1 MSIQTTYDKLYPLWT
16 MLGVSEDEMEDF
28 VNRHMGSTLDVV
40 NAVRP
45 PLPRFLVLACTHL
58 TAPFLTHVLVLAR
71 PQYQAELARMLQLK
85 RTNMSAFIARERESL
100 TALWDALYVSHAQRV
115 AQFPAYA
122 ISVEPTR
129 VWNAAHGCEDEVVSD
144 NVSEELLVAH
154 ERERERLERE
164 VDELRPVLDRLARYF
179 EVVEKTKELEVR
191 LVPPACSPAPGPRS
205 WRSTIGL
212 RVRRSDALD
221 LLQAAAADPS
231 RLMDK
236 SRGAAGRLAQE
247 AKDRKRVDRER
258 PKVRPLLLPLPHL
271 VLELVLTLLPVSRS
285 SRASSGR

>member
-191 LVPPACSPAPGPRS
+191 LVPPACLSC
-205 WRSTIGL
+205 
-212 RVRRSDALD
+212 
-221 LLQAAAADPS
+221 
-231 RLMDK
+231 
-236 SRGAAGRLAQE
+236 AGISVLAE
-247 AKDRKRVDRER
+247 HDW
-258 PKVRPLLLPLPHL
+258 
-271 VLELVLTLLPVSRS
+271 S
-285 SRASSGR
+285 

>member
-1 MSIQTTYDKLYPLWT
+1 MTIQTTYDKLYPLWT
-16 MLGVSEDEMEDF
+16 MLGVSEDEMEEF

-40 NAVRP
+40 NAVRHLPVSRVSVVQRRTLTSSP
-45 PLPRFLVLACTHL
+45 PPS
-58 TAPFLTHVLVLAR
+58 
-71 PQYQAELARMLQLK
+71 QYQDELARMLKLK
-85 RTNMSAFIARERESL
+85 RTNMSAFIAREREAL

-154 ERERERLERE
+154 ERERERLEAE
-164 VDELRPVLDRLARYF
+164 VEEARPVLDRLQRYF

-191 LVPPACSPAPGPRS
+191 ARAALFLPFVLPPPQGAFSAVKFSRA
-205 WRSTIGL
+205 
-212 RVRRSDALD
+212 DN
-221 LLQAAAADPS
+221 LLPSSQAAAADPS

-258 PKVRPLLLPLPHL
+258 PKVRLSDSSLLSLG
-271 VLELVLTLLPVSRS
+271 SRD
-285 SRASSGR
+285 